1 MKTLEKPVEYA
12 EEIRKSRF
20 IAHATPV
27 DSVEQALAWIQQES
41 VADAT
46 HNCWAFRVGAV
57 YRFNDDGEPGGSAG
71 KPILAAIDGQGLDR
85 VAVLVVRYFGG
96 IKLGVGGLMRAYG
109 GVAARCLQQGVY
121 QPIVEKRRYG
131 LLLPYALSGQGHGLL
146 QQAGAEKVL
155 EAHREDGTWLE
166 IELEAGRESEL
177 EQRLRDLSRG
187 RITLQRLE
195 D

>member
-1 MKTLEKPVEYA
+1 MHTLKGPVSQA

-20 IAHATPV
+20 IAHAAPV
-27 DSVEQALAWIQQES
+27 DSAEQALGWIRQES

-57 YRFNDDGEPGGSAG
+57 YRFSDDGEPGGSAG
-71 KPILAAIDGQGLDR
+71 KPILAAIDGQDLDR

-109 GVAARCLQQGVY
+109 GVAARCLQQGEY
-121 QPIVEKRRYG
+121 LPIVEKRRYG

-146 QQAGAEKVL
+146 QQAGAAKVA

-166 IELEAGRESEL
+166 IELEAGREAIL
-177 EQRLRDLSRG
+177 QQRLGDLSRG
-187 RITLQRLE
+187 SVVLQPLE